1 VTFERGAIT
10 ATEGTAEVPQAYA
23 LAQNYPNPFNPETA
37 IRFDLP
43 QAGAVRLAV
52 YDVLGRAVAMLVD
65 ERLPAGTHEATFDA
79 ARLLSGGYVYRLQT
93 AGRTFT
99 RTMLLLK

>member
-1 VTFERGAIT
+1 MTFERGAIT

-52 YDVLGRAVAMLVD
+52 YDVLGREVALLVD
-65 ERLPAGTHEATFDA
+65 GYLPAGRHEAVFEA
-79 ARLLSGGYVYRLQT
+79 AQLPSGVYVYRMET